1 MLTEGG
7 DDFHVIYPPI
17 VSIAGQF
24 KEGLWLP
31 RFCNGKDSFFVCMY
45 ASVVILTDRLG
56 TLFVLLLERNCA
68 FRWKDVSIRPNG
80 LLIIGRFFPHGTASR
95 E

>member
-1 MLTEGG
+1 
-7 DDFHVIYPPI
+7 
-17 VSIAGQF
+17 
-24 KEGLWLP
+24 
-31 RFCNGKDSFFVCMY
+31 MY